1 MNFVSLV
8 IENIGYMTTDRVDTM
23 NNIKNTLDKAYKA
36 QKMIIIDFGD
46 DLTTQGKIDKLS
58 DDQIW
63 LTSANKFIPFK
74 LINIAQIQNIEIIDN
89 DE

>member
-1 MNFVSLV
+1 
-8 IENIGYMTTDRVDTM
+8 MTTDRVDTM

>member
-1 MNFVSLV
+1 
-8 IENIGYMTTDRVDTM
+8 M